1 MTAIIPRRFFDDV
14 VDDDFMQLPSRDH
27 DLKGNGMIRSSLIIP
42 IELNE
47 RLKLMARKLGKNTDQ
62 LIGEMHV
69 QFVAP
74 MVDQWEAKQEAIRL
88 RERFG
93 ENWLEILTQ
102 NNN

>member
-1 MTAIIPRRFFDDV
+1 MTAIVPRRLFDDFE
-14 VDDDFMQLPSRDH
+14 DDEPIQLPSREQ
-27 DLKGNGMIRSSLIIP
+27 DLKANGLIRSSLIIP
-42 IELNE
+42 IDLNE

-102 NNN
+102 TNT

>member
-1 MTAIIPRRFFDDV
+1 MTAIVPRRLFDDFDGDELV
-14 VDDDFMQLPSRDH
+14 QLPSREQ
-27 DLKGNGMIRSSLIIP
+27 DLKSSGLIRSSLIIP
-42 IELNE
+42 IDLNE

-102 NNN
+102 TNT